1 MHRLQSRL
9 FVRLGALCCLAFW
22 SGDAEAGRLFFSLN
36 PTSPTDVFVSETTP
50 VVAPAPNQP
59 ITVYIW
65 YQRYGNTNG
74 NTSTGQGDVLDG
86 LSLDIISSSPFVTL
100 TGFTVDNPN
109 DTTITGEDRWGSIGF
124 GDPPVAPLLVD
135 DANAVKTGGSFIGKF
150 FDPGR
155 DPVTSAIPKTPANR
169 SNAGVARFG
178 TLTLVRTAA
187 VGAEIR
193 FRVGEQGIS
202 YTNASNPTDAT
213 NFGWGDAPIAGSNMG
228 AASTLAD
235 LTFFIPEPSSVI
247 LLSVGAV
254 GLLSARRRRAA

>member
-9 FVRLGALCCLAFW
+9 FVPLGALCCLAFW
-22 SGDAEAGRLFFSLN
+22 SGDAEAGRLFFSFN
-36 PTSPTDVFVSETTP
+36 PTSPTDVFATERNP
-50 VVAPAPNQP
+50 VVAAPPNQP

-74 NTSTGQGDVLDG
+74 NTSNGQGDVLDG
-86 LSLDIISSSPFVTL
+86 LSLDIVSTSPFITV
-100 TGFTVDNPN
+100 TGFTIDNPN
-109 DTTITGEDRWGSIGF
+109 DTNITGEDRWGSIGP

-135 DANAVKTGGSFIGKF
+135 DANAVKTGGSFFGKT

-155 DPVTSAIPKTPANR
+155 DPVTSAIPKSPASQ
-169 SNAGVARFG
+169 SNAGVARYG
-178 TLTLVRTAA
+178 TITLLRTAA
-187 VGAEIR
+187 VNAEIR

-213 NFGWGDAPIAGSNMG
+213 NFGWGDAPIAGTNMG
-228 AASTLAD
+228 AASTLPD
-235 LTFFIPEPSSVI
+235 LLFFIPEPSSVI

-254 GLLSARRRRAA
+254 GLLAARRRRAA